1 MLFITYP
8 SNDTLAED
16 FLLSQLYQHNQGLT
30 VSLDVIFERQTEC
43 TCDNCYNNLLM
54 YFFSGAG
61 ERLTLELE
69 KSVHLQIFLTDTL
82 SVMIRHF
89 TPSYLQPQ
97 APVCICL
104 SFGLASLFSNSDPS
118 WCSWL
123 SFSIKSQF
131 ICCFYFLWPN
141 IELVLQFASSSLSML

>member
-16 FLLSQLYQHNQGLT
+16 FLLSQLYQQNQGLT

-89 TPSYLQPQ
+89 TPSYLQLQ
-97 APVCICL
+97 APVYICL
-104 SFGLASLFSNSDPS
+104 SLSWIQPSYFQIQTPPDALSHVYLFNHSLFV
-118 WCSWL
+118 
-123 SFSIKSQF
+123 F
-131 ICCFYFLWPN
+131 
-141 IELVLQFASSSLSML
+141 